1 MTSCIGYLLT
11 AQMLYA
17 IASEHNTDGRIISEA
32 MEVSRAS
39 HYMVAYRRCLKEN
52 R

>member
-1 MTSCIGYLLT
+1 MCIEFLLT

-17 IASEHNTDGRIISEA
+17 IASEHNADNRYISEA
-32 MEVSRAS
+32 MEVSRAG
-39 HYMVAYRRCLKEN
+39 HYMVAYRRCIKES